1 MKQQE
6 HVRRTAIKLIKKN
19 GLINLSRES
28 LCIESGIPDGS
39 FPHVMGCTFS
49 ELVKELG
56 ELEKYATTVRTPVTK
71 SRANPVLRKEQIL
84 AVAVDVAR
92 KVGCHRVTRD
102 EVAHRAGVS
111 MGLVSKYF
119 GTMNQLRRAIM
130 RAAIQQ
136 EIPSIILMGLA
147 NNDPQAEKAPAE
159 LKALAARPLV

>member
-28 LCIESGIPDGS
+28 LCEAAGIPDGS

-49 ELVKELG
+49 DLVDEFRDDCIPRG
-56 ELEKYATTVRTPVTK
+56 VVTK

-92 KVGCHRVTRD
+92 KVGCHGVTRD

-136 EIPSIILMGLA
+136 EIPEIIAKGLA
-147 NNDPQAEKAPAE
+147 NNDPHAKKAPVE
-159 LKALAARPLV
+159 LKQLAASTLV